1 MKDQYE
7 QSLRNAREN
16 DKGILPG
23 MKEIMKV
30 LLLVPWQEASGCK
43 KADVNVFYQAKAT
56 YKIFFLV
63 FQNNGLN
70 HCPLPTPLISPFF
83 QFLCDSET
91 EKRHPTA
98 YENKKLEYGSPA
110 FYKAMINDL
119 KWNFAIF
126 NRYLDLRHQDI
137 EELGNDVNKISAA
150 LNRNYSFDVPAP
162 SKKKK

>member
-43 KADVNVFYQAKAT
+43 KVDVNVFYQAKAT
-56 YKIFFLV
+56 YKILFSRFSKQRLK
-63 FQNNGLN
+63 
-70 HCPLPTPLISPFF
+70 PLPATYPVDFAFF

-119 KWNFAIF
+119 KWNLAIF